1 MNMASVLQQR
11 KRLRQRRA
19 MSGGLLSSL
28 TLAKP
33 ALAAEAQTAPKPKP
47 EHRDFSGFIGVGR
60 YSQTQR
66 EAPGVVPVPVP
77 VPVHVR
83 SKATADSPLLVT
95 GARYAF
101 DAERLLALDART
113 TFASSST
120 TERWTATAATV
131 GGTTLTS
138 NLLQTNRFSVQ
149 QNNTRLLFQQR
160 LSGP

>member
-1 MNMASVLQQR
+1 
-11 KRLRQRRA
+11 

-66 EAPGVVPVPVP
+66 EAPGVVP

-138 NLLQTNRFSVQ
+138 YLLLTNRFSVQ